1 MSLCT
6 LNHVGKARKDQ
17 GRCAIC
23 TLPVMAGDA
32 YKWWK
37 GRFTPRYVAHAG
49 CSVPMYR
56 RETNPLRSD
65 HMAAADEVSEAM
77 SATSPESA
85 AEYLRSAMDMVQ
97 GVVDELEGRIDSWS
111 GTNLEYSQQSEACQQ
126 SRDDLQDWL
135 DNAEEWASEL
145 EDLDPEP
152 EADDEDDEDDD
163 GEHADWQQ
171 SFDEAQGAIED
182 IPDLD
187 LGA

>member
-1 MSLCT
+1 MSLCK
-6 LNHVGKARKDQ
+6 LNHVGKAQKDQ
-17 GRCAIC
+17 GRCQIC
-23 TLPVMAGDA
+23 GQAVRAGDA

-49 CSVPMYR
+49 CTVPAYR

-85 AEYLRSAMDMVQ
+85 AEHLRSAMDMVQ
-97 GVVDELEGRIDSWS
+97 GVVDELEGRIDGWS

-126 SRDDLQDWL
+126 SRDELQDWL
-135 DNAEEWASEL
+135 DRAEEWAYEL
-145 EDLDPEP
+145 ENLDPEP
-152 EADDEDDEDDD
+152 AEAEDGDDD
-163 GEHADWQQ
+163 PDAHGDWQE